1 MALTPFSGTWD
12 AEKAAHLL
20 RRALFGPTFN
30 QIQKATQEG
39 LSTTIDALLILPSYS
54 KPLSISDVDTITPK
68 GKTWVDKVYPA
79 DSNTAQMVQNARNES
94 LASWSFENIHREGYS
109 IAEKMSL
116 FWQNHFAAEFTNDAR
131 ATYNYIHL
139 LKVNAL
145 GNFKEL
151 VKKVT
156 VDPCM
161 LLFLNGNSNTKNSP
175 NENYS
180 RELLELFTVGK
191 GTQVGTGDYTN
202 FTEEDIKQGAKILTG
217 WNVKGMLSSVDTT
230 PSAIYLPNKHDKS
243 SKTLSQRFNN
253 ATITNG
259 EQNEYANYIDVIF
272 STDKAAQ
279 YICKKIYRWFVNY
292 DITPE
297 IQSQI
302 IDPMASLMVN
312 SNYEVLPVIKALLTS
327 EHFFDIS
334 VRGTIIK
341 NPIEFIFSLFNSTET
356 QFDFGLDVNYDF
368 YKQIYGFS
376 AVIGIN
382 YFRPPSVGGWPAYYQ
397 VPSYSRLWM
406 NSSYIKLRF
415 DIAGYLLT
423 NEFKATN
430 DKTKFCTIDVFTFVK
445 NLSAPTVAQSVID
458 DFTLVFCPKSL
469 SQSKKDEL
477 RLILTGGQPD
487 FEWTL
492 QYNEYLADPTDV
504 NKMTAI
510 QTRIRLVLDSIFK
523 LPEFQTF

>member
-1 MALTPFSGTWD
+1 
-12 AEKAAHLL
+12 
-20 RRALFGPTFN
+20 
-30 QIQKATQEG
+30 
-39 LSTTIDALLILPSYS
+39 
-54 KPLSISDVDTITPK
+54 
-68 GKTWVDKVYPA
+68 
-79 DSNTAQMVQNARNES
+79 MVS
-94 LASWSFENIHREGYS
+94 
-109 IAEKMSL
+109 
-116 FWQNHFAAEFTNDAR
+116 
-131 ATYNYIHL
+131 
-139 LKVNAL
+139 
-145 GNFKEL
+145 
-151 VKKVT
+151 
-156 VDPCM
+156 
-161 LLFLNGNSNTKNSP
+161 
-175 NENYS
+175 
-180 RELLELFTVGK
+180 
-191 GTQVGTGDYTN
+191 
-202 FTEEDIKQGAKILTG
+202 
-217 WNVKGMLSSVDTT
+217 
-230 PSAIYLPNKHDKS
+230 
-243 SKTLSQRFNN
+243 
-253 ATITNG
+253 
-259 EQNEYANYIDVIF
+259 
-272 STDKAAQ
+272 
-279 YICKKIYRWFVNY
+279 
-292 DITPE
+292 
-297 IQSQI
+297 
-302 IDPMASLMVN
+302 

-341 NPIEFIFSLFNSTET
+341 NPIEFIFSLLNSTET